1 MKTAAPE
8 KKPANPFE
16 DLMASFLQA
25 PPAAKPA
32 QPEPPPSAPFNEM
45 MEKGREMQMQYLTS
59 LQSIFTD
66 AWKGSSNKS

>member
-1 MKTAAPE
+1 
-8 KKPANPFE
+8 
-16 DLMASFLQA
+16 
-25 PPAAKPA
+25 
-32 QPEPPPSAPFNEM
+32 M